1 MNQCKVSIIA
11 DSTFSWW
18 AAWLDE
24 DDNKTVIAPKG
35 LSPWGDD
42 WAPDNWIK
50 INVNKSNNNG
60 KNYN

>member
-1 MNQCKVSIIA
+1 MNQCNYAIIA

-24 DDNKTVIAPKG
+24 DDDKTVIAPKG

-42 WAPDNWIK
+42 WTPDTWVTIIVK
-50 INVNKSNNNG
+50 
-60 KNYN
+60 